1 MEESNK
7 VYVNAGILAM
17 CLPGTVLTAQQQE
30 DVMNSLLFA
39 ELSARVK
46 HPQAQHNTEREQAV
60 QRMLDNLCWIRLNQ
74 PGVVSKASRTLTVVD
89 VVTAKSL
96 SMFPSRVSSGFIELL
111 KKLKFLPSQK
121 ALDVWYEKTVSP
133 VHSEHSASTDCP
145 VPDVFNVCVKF
156 AILDAK
162 GVLHTL
168 MLAFTTRTKL
178 LNNYLSQ
185 TIAIEESAGLH
196 VQAYTYEQNAQCFSR
211 LRESVAEK
219 LKSKKNQYVLPWAC
233 SADGQCTPVITQQ
246 GL

>member
-74 PGVVSKASRTLTVVD
+74 PGVVSKSSRSLTVVD

-121 ALDVWYEKTVSP
+121 ALNVWHGGCRS
-133 VHSEHSASTDCP
+133 
-145 VPDVFNVCVKF
+145 
-156 AILDAK
+156 
-162 GVLHTL
+162 
-168 MLAFTTRTKL
+168 
-178 LNNYLSQ
+178 
-185 TIAIEESAGLH
+185 
-196 VQAYTYEQNAQCFSR
+196 
-211 LRESVAEK
+211 
-219 LKSKKNQYVLPWAC
+219 
-233 SADGQCTPVITQQ
+233 
-246 GL
+246 